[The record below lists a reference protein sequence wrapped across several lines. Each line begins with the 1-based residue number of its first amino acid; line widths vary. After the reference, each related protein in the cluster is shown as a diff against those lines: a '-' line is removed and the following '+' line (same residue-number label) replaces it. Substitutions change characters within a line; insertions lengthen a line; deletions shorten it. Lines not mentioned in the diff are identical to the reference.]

1 MKIRRLN
8 PLPRTVRDFA
18 ATPTVAMSPAAPRQ
32 ETAACRTVT
41 IRADVERIAADLERE
56 LRVALDG
63 EIVALV
69 AGRIRR

>member
-1 MKIRRLN
+1 MKSKRFN
-8 PLPRTVRDFA
+8 PLPRTVRAFVA
-18 ATPTVAMSPAAPRQ
+18 AGQTAPSAVAPIAPAVV
-32 ETAACRTVT
+32 CREVA
-41 IRADVERIAADLERE
+41 IRADFDRLAADLERE